1 MRTYSALFVFFLSG
15 FSVQAQFVDGQAAR
29 AVFGQTNFTAGDSNP
44 SQTILGGV
52 SGLAYYNGI
61 LYVADSNRV
70 AATPEDSRIVAFP
83 TVQVP
88 NPKADITLAGLP
100 NTDCYLCGFQASF
113 SLGQSSWTPAN
124 ADTGF
129 SPGRTQ
135 NTMAN
140 ATGVATDGHYF
151 AVADTDNNRVLL
163 WNELPTRMDQN
174 ADIVLG
180 QPDFTTLQTPSST
193 FASSTSLRGPQGVWI
208 QNGKLFVADTQNNR
222 VLIWNRIPTTNN
234 QAADLVLGQ
243 PTFNTNTGQSPTVTA
258 PTAAANQLENP
269 TSVTSDGT
277 HLFVSDLG
285 FNRVLIWNTI
295 PTTMDQNADVAVGQP
310 DLTSTAP
317 NDATVCAQ
325 LPMGVAGQCQASLNF
340 PRYALSDGTRL
351 FIADGGNDRVVIYDH
366 IPTSSGTAFDAVL
379 GEPDFV
385 QDVVSSAS
393 ISIASTAIDN
403 TGGVD
408 LTPAPQALA
417 WDGTNLYVS
426 DPYNRRVLVF
436 TAGDTI
442 LRPNSVVNWAS
453 EIIRQE
459 GVVSIGL
466 ATSTS
471 TITTGDTVTVT
482 IAGTAYTYAIVKNDT
497 LDTIAQGV
505 VAAIN
510 KGSGDPNVT
519 AIFAGTG
526 TGSLYLSSR
535 GTDLGYDTITLAA
548 TTSNNLNEIA
558 TASGDYLSAGTGST
572 GAVGMLVE
580 INGTNLSDNT
590 ATSSTTGGG
599 AIPITLGGVQVYMD
613 GGATPL
619 FKVSPSQIIT
629 QIPYQYGDR
638 NSTSVYVR
646 TVHNDGSVTVTN
658 AEPVYIAPANPG
670 IFNAPAYS
678 GQPRPWPIAQAYH
691 QAGNATDVVSID
703 GSVTA
708 GNTATVTIQGVPYT
722 YTLVAAD
729 TLTTVTQN
737 LITKINASDQNVVA
751 SYGGNFTRIVLTAKK
766 AGSAGSGITV
776 TGTVSTGATVT
787 VTAYNSVTC
796 CTVTPGSLISAV
808 NPAGPGELIQVTGV
822 GLGSIGNPITA
833 VYDHPATG
841 VPYTGPVP
849 NNAENSVSAVMGT
862 ATAEVIFAELPTGS
876 YGTYNV
882 QLVVPP
888 TAPTSQNTTLNIAQ
902 NAFISNTVTVPV
914 GPTIVYIAPTPTPT
928 APPTN
933 FHEVIDAPA
942 AGATVSGTILASG
955 WSLNKVSALTGVSV
969 SVDGE
974 FYGSATL
981 GNVRTDVCAAFTSPN
996 CPDVGWYI
1004 TLNTAQFADGAHM
1017 IGITATAANGLSYT
1031 VSQSFKTANGSTAG
1045 AQGSHAAID
1054 VPGRNVIYRGANLFS
1069 GWAVDDGTAVTGVNI
1084 YIDGALQGAATYGGL
1099 RTDVCAIYT
1108 GGTSCPNVGWSFY
1121 FDTAQIADGSHTFV
1135 AEQTGANG
1143 QTYAIS
1149 KTFQVQNWTGASS
1162 TKANIEAPS
1171 ASAAAFS
1178 GTMAVSGWAV
1188 DTNSAIGSVG
1198 ISVDGV
1204 SYGLATYGGSRSD
1217 VCTAYPSGRGCPD
1230 VGFTDYLDTT
1240 ALGDGEHTLTVTVTP
1255 ASGNSSTY
1263 TRKFFVANIGSA
1275 ANPILGVIDSPTN
1288 GMTETGVFSTSGWA
1302 LSTAAN
1308 DAVTAVTLL
1317 VDGKPLGNATYGGPR
1332 LDVCALHPASAG
1344 CPNVGWNSSIN
1355 GAEFANGTHVLEA
1368 TVTTAAGHRASIN
1381 KTFVVSNSTAG
1392 PGHIS
1397 VDVPGTHSNPFLG
1410 TVVFSGWALNT
1421 STSVTSV
1428 SVTIDGAPYGQATY
1442 GNPRADVCA
1451 IYAGANCPNVGWAV
1465 EVNTTELTDGS
1476 HVLGITEINADG
1488 SFYSSSNTFTVA
1500 NYSTAD
1506 PMTIHL
1512 ETPPNSTEVPLFG
1525 QIAFSGWAIDN
1536 DSALSSVKV
1545 AIDGIPVGNATYGI
1559 TRADVCSVFTGRPGC
1574 PGVGFNF
1581 YFDTTTVANGIHTIE
1596 LTGVTTAGQS
1606 STFTQEFEV
1615 LN

>member
-15 FSVQAQFVDGQAAR
+15 FTVQAQFVDGQAAR
-29 AVFGQTNFTAGDSNP
+29 AVFGQTNFTAGNSNP

-70 AATPEDSRIVAFP
+70 AATPQDSRIVAFP

-88 NPKADITLAGLP
+88 NPTANVALAGLQ
-100 NTDCYLCGFQASF
+100 NTDCYLCGFPASF
-113 SLGQSSWTPAN
+113 SLGQSSWTPTDGA
-124 ADTGF
+124 F

-163 WNELPTRMDQN
+163 WNEIPTVMDQN

-193 FASSTSLRGPQGVWI
+193 YASSTSLRGPQGVWI

-222 VLIWNRIPTTNN
+222 VMIWNRIPTTNN
-234 QAADLVLGQ
+234 QPADLVLGQ

-310 DLTSTAP
+310 DLMQTAP
-317 NDATVCAQ
+317 NNTAVCTN
-325 LPMGVAGQCQASLNF
+325 LPMGVAGQCQTSLNF

-366 IPTSSGTAFDAVL
+366 IPTTSGKAFDAVL

-459 GVVSIGL
+459 GVVTISL
-466 ATSTS
+466 ATSSS

-482 IAGTAYTYAIVKNDT
+482 IAGTAYTYTIVKNDT

-526 TGSLYLSSR
+526 TGSLYLSSK
-535 GTDLGYDTITLAA
+535 GTDLGYDTISLAA
-548 TTSNNLNEIA
+548 TTSNDLNEVA

-572 GAVGMLVE
+572 GALGMLVE

-590 ATSSTTGGG
+590 ATASTSGG
-599 AIPITLGGVQVYMD
+599 ATLPNTLGGVQVYMD
-613 GGATPL
+613 GDATPL
-619 FKVSPSQIIT
+619 FKVSPNQIIT
-629 QIPYQYGDR
+629 QIPYSYGDR

-646 TVHNDGSVTVTN
+646 TVHNNGSVTVTN

-670 IFNAPAYS
+670 LFNAPAYS

-691 QAGNATDVVSID
+691 QPGNATDVVSID

-708 GNTATVTIQGVPYT
+708 GNTATVTIQGVAYT
-722 YTLVAAD
+722 YTVVAAD
-729 TLTTVTQN
+729 TLTTITQN
-737 LITKINASDQNVVA
+737 LINKINASDQNVVA
-751 SYGGNFTRIVLTAKK
+751 SFGGNFTRIVLTAKK
-766 AGSAGSGITV
+766 AGSAGYGITV
-776 TGTVSTGATVT
+776 TGTTSTGATVT
-787 VTAYNSVTC
+787 VTAYNSITC
-796 CTVTPGSLISAV
+796 CVVTPGSLISAV
-808 NPAGPGELIQVTGV
+808 NPAGPGELITVTGV
-822 GLGSIGNPITA
+822 GLGAIGDLLTGSS
-833 VYDHPATG
+833 DHPATG

-849 NNAENSVSAVMGT
+849 NVAENSVSAVMGT
-862 ATAEVIFAELPTGS
+862 ATAEVIFAQLPTGS

-888 TAPTSQNTTLNIAQ
+888 TATTNQNTTLNIAQ

-942 AGATVSGTILASG
+942 AGSTVSGTILASG
-955 WSLNKVSALTGVSV
+955 WSLNAVSALTGLSV
-969 SVDGE
+969 AVDGE
-974 FYGSATL
+974 YYGAATR
-981 GNVRTDVCAAFTSPN
+981 GNVRNDVCAAFTSPN

-1004 TLNTAQFADGAHM
+1004 TLNTTQFADGAHK
-1017 IGITATAANGLSYT
+1017 ISITATAANGLSYT
-1031 VSQSFKTANGSTAG
+1031 VSQSFNTANGSTAE
-1045 AQGSHAAID
+1045 AQSQHAAID
-1054 VPGRNVIYRGANLFS
+1054 VPANNVIYRGANMFS
-1069 GWAVDDGTAVTGVNI
+1069 GWAVDDNTTVTGVNI
-1084 YIDGALQGAATYGGL
+1084 YIDGALLGAATYGGV
-1099 RTDVCAIYT
+1099 RTDVCALYP
-1108 GGTSCPNVGWSFY
+1108 GRPSCPNVGWGFY

-1149 KTFQVQNWTGASS
+1149 KTFQVQNWTGAGS
-1162 TKANIEAPS
+1162 TKANIETPS
-1171 ASAAAFS
+1171 AGAGAFS
-1178 GTMAVSGWAV
+1178 GLMAVSGWAL
-1188 DTNSAIGSVG
+1188 DTNSAIGSVD

-1204 SYGLATYGGSRSD
+1204 SYGPATYGGTRPD
-1217 VCTAYPSGRGCPD
+1217 VCSSYPTAKGCPD
-1230 VGFTDYLDTT
+1230 VGFSEYLDTT
-1240 ALGDGEHTLTVTVTP
+1240 AFGDGEHTLRVTVNP
-1255 ASGNSSTY
+1255 KSGESSTY
-1263 TRKFFVANIGSA
+1263 TRTFYVANIGSA
-1275 ANPILGVIDSPTN
+1275 ANPILAVIDSPTN
-1288 GMTETGVFSTSGWA
+1288 GMTATGVISTSGWA

-1308 DAVTAVTLL
+1308 DAVTSVSLL
-1317 VDGKPLGNATYGGPR
+1317 VDGKSLGNATYGAPR

-1344 CPNVGWNSSIN
+1344 CPNVGWNSAIN
-1355 GAEFANGTHVLEA
+1355 SSEFTNGTHVLEA
-1368 TVTTAAGHRASIN
+1368 TVSTAAGHRASISRS
-1381 KTFVVSNSTAG
+1381 FVVSNPATG

-1397 VDVPGTHSNPFLG
+1397 LDVPGTHSNPFLG
-1410 TVVFSGWALNT
+1410 TVLFSGWALNT
-1421 STSVTSV
+1421 NTSVTSV

-1442 GNPRADVCA
+1442 GNARADVCA
-1451 IYAGANCPNVGWAV
+1451 VYPGSPNCPNVGWSIV
-1465 EVNTTELTDGS
+1465 VNTTQLTDGS
-1476 HVLGITEINADG
+1476 HVIGVTEINADG

-1512 ETPPNSTEVPLFG
+1512 ETPPNSTKVPLFG

-1536 DSALSSVKV
+1536 DSALSGVTV
-1545 AIDGIPVGNATYGI
+1545 AVDGIPVGTATYGI

-1574 PGVGFNF
+1574 PNVGFNF
-1581 YFDTTTVANGIHTIE
+1581 YFDTTTVANGIHTID

-1606 STFTQEFEV
+1606 STITQQFEV
-1615 LN
+1615 AN